1 MGDEIATANVN
12 RSYSLAATSIAIFT
26 FMLIFLYPKFASGQ
40 INALL
45 FQATLLVMAGATL
58 MLFLHLCALYYAIAR
73 WLFLR
78 DAGRKLSHLDR
89 QLGTPEGVHEELR
102 THLGSWQR

>member
-1 MGDEIATANVN
+1 VIANTAFAAALTTFLVVAWLAGEL
-12 RSYSLAATSIAIFT
+12 SFLTPYKASLFRQYG
-26 FMLIFLYPKFASGQ
+26 F
-40 INALL
+40 
-45 FQATLLVMAGATL
+45 VMAGATL